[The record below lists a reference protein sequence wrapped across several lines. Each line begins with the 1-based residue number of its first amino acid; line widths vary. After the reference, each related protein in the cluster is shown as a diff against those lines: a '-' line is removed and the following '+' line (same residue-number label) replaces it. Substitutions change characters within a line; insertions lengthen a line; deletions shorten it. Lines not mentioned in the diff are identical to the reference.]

1 MYPGCSYYFIKNIFL
16 MDPALQR
23 RVQRYGWDKASG
35 YYEAYWQKQLYPA
48 QQKLLQLANI
58 KDGDKIIDIACGTG
72 LVSFPAAKL
81 AGQKGFVLANDI
93 SDKMVETGTS
103 LAKERN
109 LSNISFQRM
118 DAEHLD
124 VEDDSFNI
132 ALCALG
138 LMYFPDPLRAMKE
151 MHRSLKPGGHA
162 VVAVWGQR
170 KNCGWAEVFEIVDR
184 RVASEVCPM
193 FFNLGNERTLQQY
206 MIAGGFKNIS
216 AERINTFLKYSSGE
230 EACGAAFLG
239 GPVALAY
246 SKFSDDVKKEVYKEY
261 IESIRS
267 FKVTDGYHVPGE
279 FMVVTGFK

>member
-1 MYPGCSYYFIKNIFL
+1 ME
-16 MDPALQR
+16 PALQR

-35 YYEAYWQKQLYPA
+35 YYEVYWQKQLYPA
-48 QQKLLQLANI
+48 QQKLLQFANI
-58 KDGDKIIDIACGTG
+58 QSGDKIIDIACGTG
-72 LVSFPAAKL
+72 LVSFPAAL
-81 AGQKGFVLANDI
+81 HAGDKGFVMANDI
-93 SDKMVETGTS
+93 SDKMVETGTA

-124 VEDDSFNI
+124 VEDGSYNI

-138 LMYFPDPLRAMKE
+138 LMYFPDPLKAIKE

-162 VVAVWGQR
+162 VVAVWGRR

-193 FFNLGNERTLQQY
+193 FFNLGNEGTLQQY
-206 MIAGGFKNIS
+206 MNAGGFKNIS
-216 AERINTFLKYSSGE
+216 VERINTVLNYSSGE

-246 SKFSDDVKKEVYKEY
+246 SKFSDDVKKEVNKEY
-261 IESIRS
+261 IESIKP
-267 FKVTDGYHVPGE
+267 FKKTDGYHVPGE
-279 FMVVTGFK
+279 FVVAIGFK